1 MFPVLCQNSDSH
13 DIPKR
18 RPTALGD
25 VANTDTKL
33 LICSLFQKSRVLAQD
48 GILARGAAGSFGAH
62 RLRRRSRSDRLGNP
76 IEGEAG
82 VGYRLRPEYN
92 LPTFML
98 TRKRSRRSCSGQ
110 RFGLPRARRETGCHA
125 PGRRPR
131 SRPGE
136 RWTSSKA
143 GATPGPER
151 ASPPR
156 RGIPGLDSGSLRWPL
171 FAARMALS
179 AARSPLWRKRGT
191 RKSRLETKTENEA
204 SSALLAHL
212 WCHLPLQ
219 NPANR
224 AENLIRLCSAT
235 IGQTGWRRGRD
246 SNPRHR
252 LITRVTA

>member
-1 MFPVLCQNSDSH
+1 ML
-13 DIPKR
+13 KR
-18 RPTALGD
+18 RPRGRARFRTATIHRTICGA
-25 VANTDTKL
+25 VRCTDRLFHLIQL
-33 LICSLFQKSRVLAQD
+33 LPQPPPCRD

-131 SRPGE
+131 SRTGE
-136 RWTSSKA
+136 RWTSRKA
-143 GATPGPER
+143 GATPGSER

-171 FAARMALS
+171 FRCPHGPVSGPLPALAQTWHS
-179 AARSPLWRKRGT
+179 KIEIRDQNRK
-191 RKSRLETKTENEA
+191 
-204 SSALLAHL
+204 
-212 WCHLPLQ
+212 
-219 NPANR
+219 
-224 AENLIRLCSAT
+224 
-235 IGQTGWRRGRD
+235 
-246 SNPRHR
+246 
-252 LITRVTA
+252 

>member
-1 MFPVLCQNSDSH
+1 ML
-13 DIPKR
+13 KR
-18 RPTALGD
+18 RPRGRARFRTATIHRTICGA
-25 VANTDTKL
+25 VRCTDRLFHLIQL
-33 LICSLFQKSRVLAQD
+33 LPQPPPCRD

-136 RWTSSKA
+136 RWTSRR
-143 GATPGPER
+143 PGPHLDQNVLAR
-151 ASPPR
+151 HGAVSPAS
-156 RGIPGLDSGSLRWPL
+156 ILGLSGGL
-171 FAARMALS
+171 FSAARMALS

-191 RKSRLETKTENEA
+191 TKIEIRDQNRK
-204 SSALLAHL
+204 
-212 WCHLPLQ
+212 
-219 NPANR
+219 
-224 AENLIRLCSAT
+224 
-235 IGQTGWRRGRD
+235 
-246 SNPRHR
+246 
-252 LITRVTA
+252 